1 MNVLSLSFFDRK
13 KSGEILSRVTNDLD
27 KISETLQIS
36 LLKFI
41 IAGKFMLDGTM
52 SIGVV
57 QTFFQYINQSA
68 EPLTQASFMIN
79 NFQASLASAERTF
92 EILDQER
99 EVRDTAHPLL
109 LDRAKGDITFENVS
123 FGYEPGELLMKNIYF
138 KAKAGQKIAIVG
150 STGAGKATRSLT
162 VRAQSLGRLEADF
175 DHRPHVPL
183 ESVYPN
189 PRRGNVQCGHTHG
202 KGDQQ
207 GNESVDNRKSRQVT
221 WTAFLHL
228 LWQQPRR
235 QYRNKGHSHKL

>member
-1 MNVLSLSFFDRK
+1 MIRLITRLGQV
-13 KSGEILSRVTNDLD
+13 I
-27 KISETLQIS
+27 IA
-36 LLKFI
+36 I

-52 SIGVV
+52 TIGVV

-123 FGYEPGELLMKNIYF
+123 LGYEPGELLMKNIYF

-183 ESVYPN
+183 QSVYPN

-235 QYRNKGHSHKL
+235 QYRNKGYSHKL

>member
-1 MNVLSLSFFDRK
+1 MPEATEANWKASTRADFYTNCMNPMIRLITRLGQV
-13 KSGEILSRVTNDLD
+13 I
-27 KISETLQIS
+27 IA
-36 LLKFI
+36 I

-52 SIGVV
+52 TIGVV

-162 VRAQSLGRLEADF
+162 VRANLSAD
-175 DHRPHVPL
+175 
-183 ESVYPN
+183 
-189 PRRGNVQCGHTHG
+189 
-202 KGDQQ
+202 
-207 GNESVDNRKSRQVT
+207 
-221 WTAFLHL
+221 
-228 LWQQPRR
+228 
-235 QYRNKGHSHKL
+235 